1 MRPLVFCLFGLLLTG
16 CSSGVLISIPENYQS
31 PDQTS
36 QGFLVGS
43 LGATTIWPSTGENL
57 QTTLIFRSTESNE
70 HITVS
75 NDNKDSDFR
84 TTNSTSSLFTVPLPA
99 GTYQL
104 HSVTFKGTDG
114 RKTVQTQPDK
124 PLNIRFQILSGEVT
138 YLGQFI
144 ASSQVSKS
152 PLWNTEY
159 PNGRGYLTHSYA
171 VKRDKDL
178 LYKRH
183 PELTSMR
190 FQTASVKDSDSH
202 LLKIETKNGPPS

>member
-1 MRPLVFCLFGLLLTG
+1 MKPLVFSLFSLLLTG
-16 CSSGVLISIPENYQS
+16 CSSGVLISIPE
-31 PDQTS
+31 DFQTADKAS

-57 QTTLIFRSTESNE
+57 QTTLIFRSTESNDRFS
-70 HITVS
+70 VS
-75 NDNKDSDFR
+75 NDNNDSDFK
-84 TTNSTSSLFTVPLPA
+84 TTRVSGSLFTLPLPA

-104 HSVTFKGTDG
+104 DTVTFKGTDG
-114 RKTVQTQPDK
+114 RKTVQTQSDK
-124 PLNIRFQILSGEVT
+124 PLNISFHIIAGEVT

-171 VKRDKDL
+171 EKQDKAL
-178 LYKRH
+178 LYQQH
-183 PELTSMR
+183 PELSSFR
-190 FQTASVKDSDSH
+190 FRAAALQGSPSN
-202 LLKIETKNGPPS
+202 LLKIETKTAPQG